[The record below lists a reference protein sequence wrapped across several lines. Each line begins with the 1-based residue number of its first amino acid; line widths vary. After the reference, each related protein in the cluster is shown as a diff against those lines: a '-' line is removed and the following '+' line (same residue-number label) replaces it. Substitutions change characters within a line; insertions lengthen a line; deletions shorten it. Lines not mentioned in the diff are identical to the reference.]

1 MKKFIILFT
10 TLFFVPASSSDLYV
24 YNNSS
29 YHLFYMLG
37 VKPISWWTH
46 PFLYSR
52 GNYPEP
58 YGTNLYFAYLAPT
71 DNTVYSNSGGFP
83 FDATSVS
90 PVSAQITHWVR
101 QLTPSSSWV
110 NTTNSL
116 AQTLFGTTHRFCAFK
131 FYITDG
137 EDVITSGDIDPID
150 LDEPLEQDIGDDML
164 GTYFP
169 LDGDVF
175 ILID

>member
-37 VKPISWWTH
+37 VKPISGGTH
-46 PFLYSR
+46 SFLYSR

-83 FDATSVS
+83 FDATDRKSTRLNS
-90 PVSAQITHWVR
+90 SHVR
-101 QLTPSSSWV
+101 ISY
-110 NTTNSL
+110 
-116 AQTLFGTTHRFCAFK
+116 A
-131 FYITDG
+131 
-137 EDVITSGDIDPID
+137 
-150 LDEPLEQDIGDDML
+150 
-164 GTYFP
+164 
-169 LDGDVF
+169 
-175 ILID
+175 